1 MRFNWKMDGKIFK
14 IFKLKNISREK
25 IKRKKLSKIVVFYLI
40 FLGQPEF
47 NTAPDEGSAGYAEG
61 KTLTLNYGF
70 GFGFI

>member
-1 MRFNWKMDGKIFK
+1 MEKYFPRKDQKEETV
-14 IFKLKNISREK
+14 KNSG
-25 IKRKKLSKIVVFYLI
+25 FY